1 MALPSQYLC
10 ILVEFDSIRSQDPNN
25 TSDTETSLSVS
36 VCFFCFHNTTTHN
49 CCWPITF
56 LPQSKMLRQISLM
69 RLTLPPSRKMILNK
83 TLKKNVSLRSIST
96 RAQYASY
103 FKTLDLPISASKEQ
117 VRRRYIE
124 LAKQHHPDA
133 GADGAEEF
141 AKVDAAYK
149 GLQKKFKEDEEREKA
164 MEGEYG
170 LYYQEKK
177 RMMEEEE
184 VDNEEDDEDKYPH
197 ITHV

>member
-1 MALPSQYLC
+1 MGSAKLDLISL
-10 ILVEFDSIRSQDPNN
+10 LVNN
-25 TSDTETSLSVS
+25 
-36 VCFFCFHNTTTHN
+36 F
-49 CCWPITF
+49 F

-69 RLTLPPSRKMILNK
+69 RLTLPPSRKSILNK
-83 TLKKNVSLRSIST
+83 TLQKNVSLRSIST
-96 RAQYASY
+96 RAQYAAY
-103 FKTLDLPISASKEQ
+103 FKTLDLPISATKEQ

-177 RMMEEEE
+177 RRMEEEE
-184 VDNEEDDEDKYPH
+184 VGNEYPH
-197 ITHV
+197 ISHVIPQHRQFLDNGGFGVGTPAQ